1 MTAIPPTLTT
11 VMLNTKER
19 DSMNWFA
26 KATARA
32 GLGLMAT
39 ALMGLL
45 ALGPQLP
52 TPAHAGYPSVSVIV
66 SSANGAA
73 EQSAAHAVVRSGG
86 SVDRQLALI
95 DGFAA
100 VVPAWSL
107 ASLVSLP
114 GV

>member
-32 GLGLMAT
+32 GLGLRAT

-52 TPAHAGYPSVSVIV
+52 TAAPARPPAVSRIF
-66 SSANGAA
+66 SSAHGPA

-95 DGFAA
+95 DGFEA
-100 VVPAWSL
+100 VVPAC
-107 ASLVSLP
+107 
-114 GV
+114 